1 MFSAPTRALPFT
13 TTRSLIPATYDI
25 SSFSMKTS
33 GSSSSSSSR
42 VDALQPDLGVQL
54 IKPVPKVQQPTASLV
69 KVDDDQR
76 RGESL
81 PPIYINNNSTDPHA
95 EERMYDPGDT
105 NYIYIRTTI
114 SVDLDKERILR
125 EAGMKLIGGHAPG
138 KHPSPSE
145 LCQPID
151 HMIYDM

>member
-1 MFSAPTRALPFT
+1 MFSAPTRALSHSP
-13 TTRSLIPATYDI
+13 RLAQLIPATYDI

-42 VDALQPDLGVQL
+42 SHSLEPDFGVQL

-81 PPIYINNNSTDPHA
+81 QPVYINNNSADRHA
-95 EERMYDPGDT
+95 EERTSDPGDT
-105 NYIYIRTTI
+105 NYIYIRTTMSI
-114 SVDLDKERILR
+114 W
-125 EAGMKLIGGHAPG
+125 MKRGF
-138 KHPSPSE
+138 
-145 LCQPID
+145 
-151 HMIYDM
+151 